1 MFMKKRR
8 HAEVMAELHPPTPPT
23 SEASGDSSEDE
34 AEAGAGQRKVRRTQ
48 VNMLAEGG
56 LVTAITILLSTEPLV
71 AAPG

>member
-48 VNMLAEGG
+48 QVNMLAEVG
-56 LVTAITILLSTEPLV
+56 LVTTVTQCPIV
-71 AAPG
+71 N

>member
-48 VNMLAEGG
+48 VNMLAEVG
-56 LVTAITILLSTEPLV
+56 LVTAITILFSTEPPV